1 MNPRWTYTARSM
13 PTTSLAPRRVVG
25 AARKYFSD
33 LWSRREFAWYLAMGN
48 LKARN
53 ASTTLGLL
61 WWVLNPLL
69 LGAVYW
75 LVFGVLF
82 NRGEVDGVGFLPFLL
97 SGIFPFFFTQQSM
110 TAGVNSITG
119 NAKLLAN
126 INFPRLALPLSA
138 LLESFVGFVT
148 SLGVY
153 FLIVGPISGIWPG
166 VHTLWLIPTIAIHV
180 VFNFGLATLVARIAV
195 PFRDLNNLVPYFT
208 RLWLYLSPILYPPS
222 FLDGQPPWVH
232 FGIGLNPLQPVLGL
246 YRHALVGMP
255 VNLSS
260 NLLAAAAW
268 AIGIAVVGGFW
279 FVKYEGRMA
288 RYV

>member
-1 MNPRWTYTARSM
+1 M
-13 PTTSLAPRRVVG
+13 PSISLTPRRTIG
-25 AARKYFSD
+25 AARKYLTD
-33 LWSRREFAWYLAMGN
+33 LWARREFAWYLAMGN

-53 ASTTLGLL
+53 ATTTLGLF

-82 NRGEVDGVGFLPFLL
+82 DRGEVDGVAFLPFLL
-97 SGIFPFFFTQQSM
+97 SGIFPFFFTQQAM
-110 TAGVNSITG
+110 TAGVNSITA

-126 INFPRLALPLSA
+126 INFPRLTLPLSA
-138 LLESFVGFVT
+138 ILESFVGFLT
-148 SLGVY
+148 SIGVY
-153 FLIVGPISGIWPG
+153 FAIVGPIDGIWPG
-166 VHTLWLIPTIAIHV
+166 WNTLWLFPTVALHV

-222 FLDGQPPWVH
+222 FLDGQAAWVR
-232 FGIGLNPLQPVLGL
+232 FGIRLNPLESFLGL
-246 YRHALVGMP
+246 YRYALVGMP
-255 VNLSS
+255 VDKSS
-260 NLLAAAAW
+260 ALLLAAAW
-268 AIGIAVVGGFW
+268 AFGIAFFGALW